1 MRQHHGADGSGD
13 EESRRYFEGQQVA
26 AEDELSQALEIS
38 APCVVRW
45 IMVVSSA
52 RALRSNV
59 QWDSSSTFTRIGLPL
74 AGLLAVWAVVD
85 EIRSRRN
92 KKAVATPDEPFD
104 AFAGGHPVPP
114 MPGQIA
120 PSRVM
125 QQPTQ
130 GPTQEVTGV

>member
-1 MRQHHGADGSGD
+1 MFIWLRGTLP
-13 EESRRYFEGQQVA
+13 RLRYDQFMQFGWKFLIPV
-26 AEDELSQALEIS
+26 SIG
-38 APCVVRW
+38 W